1 MSKTPSG
8 APDSHHFH
16 QLIMQL
22 VQLRLGD
29 SEKRNGWANPTS
41 TLILLPLAVIPIV
54 VSLLLIQNNKAAILI
69 YLILVACYFI
79 LYVLLVKKVKSIA
92 LSNGKV
98 EIVYNLNHIFKPK
111 VR

>member
-8 APDSHHFH
+8 APDSLHFH

-22 VQLRLGD
+22 IQLRFGNG
-29 SEKRNGWANPTS
+29 EKIKNWANPLS

-54 VSLLLIQNNKAAILI
+54 VSLFIIQSNKVAILI

-92 LSNGKV
+92 LRYGKG
-98 EIVYNLNHIFKPK
+98 EIVDNLNHIFTPK
-111 VR
+111 IE